1 MRMPFSNEITYTLPI
16 PATFTPRDGVNGG
29 NGVNGGESPGHIIS
43 ATFLPRGG
51 NGGNDIDM
59 AVMAGM
65 NA

>member
-16 PATFTPRDGVNGG
+16 PATFTPRD
-29 NGVNGGESPGHIIS
+29 GVNGGESPGHIIS

>member
-16 PATFTPRDGVNGG
+16 PATLPPRGVNGG

-43 ATFLPRGG
+43 ATFLPH
-51 NGGNDIDM
+51 GGNDIDM